1 MANKRKKSGGTLF
14 RVIIILLLIVL
25 IGGVLVFNFFFKKDG
40 TPSDIFGFY
49 FLRSNETHM
58 MPEIMPGDMV
68 IGRETPVDELE
79 VSDAVICRIRDSI
92 TVMRITAVNTDTVPI
107 SLTVKYDMATE
118 ADAFTIS
125 SDSVIARAE
134 YKDPYLGK
142 ILDFAT
148 GVPGILLAIMIPLA
162 AIIAYQV
169 LKLRSNDD
177 DDDPRE
183 RLKADTADLTEML
196 EENSEDSPMQV
207 TFEKPVTA
215 AYISE
220 KVRPEHKITVDKTG
234 KADLAEVKVRP
245 SAGLSAVNT
254 YQKYNATEKT
264 VRTQTTQPE
273 MPKPTRIDDLLREM
287 KEDIAK
293 PDEKLYKQSSAVIP
307 ENIVRVAEEVP
318 KRAGENKEK
327 PYFTAPE
334 TPSIP
339 KPVKLSDSV
348 PRGAVVPKENIAPV
362 TRKKASKTLDDLMK
376 IIDAEESKLK
386 K

>member
-1 MANKRKKSGGTLF
+1 MAYKKKNSGTLF

-49 FLRSNETHM
+49 FLRTSETYM

-68 IGRETPVDELE
+68 IGRETPIDELT
-79 VSDAVICRIRDSI
+79 VSDAVICRIRDRI

-107 SLTVKYDMATE
+107 SFTVKYDMATE
-118 ADAFTIS
+118 ADALTIS

-134 YKDPYLGK
+134 YKDPNLGK

-148 GVPGILLAIMIPLA
+148 SVPGILLAIMIPLA

-169 LKLRSNDD
+169 IKLRSNDD
-177 DDDPRE
+177 DTDSRE
-183 RLKADTADLTEML
+183 KLRADTDDLAEML

-207 TFEKPVTA
+207 SFEKPAVA
-215 AYISE
+215 KYVPE
-220 KVRPEHKITVDKTG
+220 KVRPEHKLTVDKTG
-234 KADLAEVKVRP
+234 KADLAEVKTR
-245 SAGLSAVNT
+245 SAASISAVNT
-254 YQKYNATEKT
+254 YQKYNASQST
-264 VRTQTTQPE
+264 VRPSSPLPE
-273 MPKPTRIDDLLREM
+273 IPKPTRIDDLLREM
-287 KEDIAK
+287 KEDIEQPEMK
-293 PDEKLYKQSSAVIP
+293 SYKQSSAVIP
-307 ENIVRVAEEVP
+307 ENIVRVTEEVP

-334 TPSIP
+334 TPVVTP
-339 KPVKLSDSV
+339 KKLPDSV